1 MHFADL
7 VFIFYNLYDNIK
19 LLRNGVKCYLKFI
32 IDKSDKYTETEII
45 IKCSSIDERVKK
57 IIDIIEKSESDDTFL
72 TVQAEEITRK
82 IKFKDV
88 FYFESVDERTFVY
101 TQDNVYRCKEK
112 LYELEKILKESPFVR
127 ISKSCILNTDCLESI
142 RASFN
147 GKLEA
152 LLINGEKVIIN
163 RHYVPDFKRKFGL

>member
-1 MHFADL
+1 M
-7 VFIFYNLYDNIK
+7 
-19 LLRNGVKCYLKFI
+19 KFV
-32 IDKSDKYTETEII
+32 IDKSDKYAETEII
-45 IKCSSIDERVKK
+45 IKCGSIDEEVKK
-57 IIDIIEKSESDDTFL
+57 IIGLIEKYEKSDVFL
-72 TVQAEEITRK
+72 TVQAEGITKK
-82 IKFKDV
+82 IKFENI

-101 TQDNVYRCKEK
+101 TEDAVYRCKEK
-112 LYELEKILKESPFVR
+112 LYELEERLKAGSFVR
-127 ISKSCILNTDCLESI
+127 ISKSCILNIDCLESI

>member
-1 MHFADL
+1 MRFSL
-7 VFIFYNLYDNIK
+7 K
-19 LLRNGVKCYLKFI
+19 LI
-32 IDKSDKYTETEII
+32 IDSTDKYTETEII
-45 IKCSSIDERVKK
+45 IRCRCIDKEVEK
-57 IIDIIEKSESDDTFL
+57 IIEFLKKPEKNENLL
-72 TVQAEEITRK
+72 TVQTDETTRK
-82 IKFKDV
+82 IKFEDI

-101 TQDNVYRCKEK
+101 TEDNVYRCKEK